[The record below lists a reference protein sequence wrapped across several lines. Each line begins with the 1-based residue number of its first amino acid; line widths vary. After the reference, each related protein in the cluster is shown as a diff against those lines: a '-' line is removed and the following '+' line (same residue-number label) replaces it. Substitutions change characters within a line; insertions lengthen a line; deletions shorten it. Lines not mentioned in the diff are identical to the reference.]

1 MKSIEAASREPAD
14 RPDGK
19 GPLKR
24 AAAAAWRCLKRCA
37 PLLLALALLALTGCA
52 AARKGGPYS
61 IYLISKSTSTEFW
74 KSVFAGAN
82 AAKSEYNVDLT
93 ILGPET
99 EEDYEEQNAYIRQA
113 VAAGADAIVFSAISY
128 TGNAQAI
135 DEAVAAGVR
144 VVIIDCDVDSD
155 GVSVRIGTD
164 NVAAG
169 RMTGA
174 AAVDTAA
181 DEIVVGIVNC
191 FVETRNC
198 QERESGLREA
208 LSGNARVKDI
218 YVVNVPTDAQKAKL
232 AAEQL
237 IREHPEIN
245 VLVGFNE
252 PLAVGVAE
260 AVDELGLSGQVRA
273 ISFDT
278 NMRCIE
284 LMQTDAVGALI
295 VQNPYAMGYL
305 GVEKAWQVLQGK
317 KFDAHELIDTATQ
330 IVTKE
335 NMFTMESQKALFSF
349 S

>member
-1 MKSIEAASREPAD
+1 MKSIKRLAA
-14 RPDGK
+14 
-19 GPLKR
+19 
-24 AAAAAWRCLKRCA
+24 
-37 PLLLALALLALTGCA
+37 LLLAMLMLALTGCA
-52 AARKGGPYS
+52 AARTGKPYS
-61 IYLISKSTSTEFW
+61 VYLISKSTTTEFW

-113 VAAGADAIVFSAISY
+113 IEAGADAIVFSAISY
-128 TGNAQAI
+128 TGNAAAV
-135 DEAVAAGVR
+135 DEAVAAGIR
-144 VVIIDCDVDSD
+144 VVMIDCDVDSD
-155 GVSVRIGTD
+155 GVSARIGTD

-169 RMTGA
+169 RMTGEA
-174 AAVDTAA
+174 AMYT
-181 DEIVVGIVNC
+181 DEDGIVVGIVNC
-191 FVETRNC
+191 FVETQNC
-198 QERESGLREA
+198 QERERGLREA
-208 LSGNARVKDI
+208 LRGDARVKGI
-218 YVVNVPTDAQKAKL
+218 YVVNVPTDAEEAKL
-232 AAEQL
+232 AAERLVQ
-237 IREHPEIN
+237 EHPEIN

-260 AVDELGLSGQVRA
+260 AVDELGVTGQVRA

-284 LMQTDAVGALI
+284 LMQTGAVGALI

-305 GVEKAWQVLQGK
+305 GVEKAWQVLQGE
-317 KFDAHELIDTATQ
+317 KFDANELIDTATQ

>member
-1 MKSIEAASREPAD
+1 MRSIKRLAA
-14 RPDGK
+14 
-19 GPLKR
+19 
-24 AAAAAWRCLKRCA
+24 
-37 PLLLALALLALTGCA
+37 LLLTMVMLALSGCT
-52 AARKGGPYS
+52 AARTSGPYS
-61 IYLISKSTSTEFW
+61 VYLISKSSTTEFW

-93 ILGPET
+93 ILAPET
-99 EEDYEEQNAYIRQA
+99 EEEYEVQNDYIRQA
-113 VAAGADAIVFSAISY
+113 IESRADAIVFSAISY
-128 TGNAQAI
+128 TGNAEAI
-135 DEAVAAGVR
+135 NEAVAAGIR
-144 VVIIDCDVDSD
+144 VVVIDCDVDSD

-169 RMTGA
+169 RMTGEA
-174 AAVDTAA
+174 AMNAEEGD
-181 DEIVVGIVNC
+181 VVLGIVNC
-191 FVETRNC
+191 FVETQNC
-198 QERESGLREA
+198 QERERGLREA
-208 LSGNARVKDI
+208 LLGDARVKGI
-218 YVVNVPTDAQKAKL
+218 YVVNVPTDAEQAKL
-232 AAEQL
+232 AAERLLQ
-237 IREHPEIN
+237 EHPEIN

-260 AVDELGLSGQVRA
+260 AVDELGLTGQVRA

-284 LMQTDAVGALI
+284 LMQTGAVSALI

-305 GVEKAWQVLQGK
+305 GVEKAWQTLQGE
-317 KFDAHELIDTATQ
+317 KFDANTLIDTATQ